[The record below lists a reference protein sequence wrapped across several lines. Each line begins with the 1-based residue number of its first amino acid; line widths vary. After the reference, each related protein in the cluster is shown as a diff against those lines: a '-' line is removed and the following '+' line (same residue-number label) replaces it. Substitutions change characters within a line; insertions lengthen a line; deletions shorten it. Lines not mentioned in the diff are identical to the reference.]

1 MASPSLAAA
10 APSPLEAIP
19 LASRPAAAAPR
30 KRPVLL
36 LDTRPHPAS
45 PTPPLHSST
54 AAGAGA
60 AAAAAASA
68 ASGPAQARR
77 KKSSH
82 TPKPRWQTV
91 LSVAAKNAA
100 LLAALLYLGDLAWRW
115 SHPPPPSPPPR
126 DGDALKAYAARVA
139 ELEASLDRALR
150 MMQVQLEAI
159 DRKID
164 GEVGAARAD
173 LAALLEEK
181 RLTLEEGL
189 RRLDA
194 RAGELGDALAALERM
209 EFLRKE
215 EFEKFWEEFK
225 DSLASGSGSKVDLDQ
240 VRALAR
246 EIVMKEIEKH
256 AADGIGRVDYA
267 VASGGG
273 RVVRNSEPYVP
284 KRGGFLAGWL
294 GGGNPDPQKMI
305 QPSFGEPGQ
314 CFAVQGSSGF
324 VEIKLKAGIIPEAVT
339 LEHVSK
345 MTDYSSW
352 LQDVAYDRS
361 TAPKDCRVYGWY
373 DETPGES
380 QSGHASKMAALAEFT
395 YDLDKNNVQTFD
407 VTTPDLG
414 MINMIRFDFT
424 SNHGSS
430 LLTCI
435 YRLRVHGHEPVSPGT
450 SGFQA

>member
-10 APSPLEAIP
+10 ATGPASSPLALDAIP
-19 LASRPAAAAPR
+19 IASRPPAAAPR

-45 PTPPLHSST
+45 PTPPLLSST
-54 AAGAGA
+54 AA

-68 ASGPAQARR
+68 PPAHARR
-77 KKSSH
+77 KKPSH
-82 TPKPRWQTV
+82 PPRPRWQTA
-91 LSVAAKNAA
+91 LSIAAKNAA
-100 LLAALLYLGDLAWRW
+100 LLAALFYLGDLAWRW
-115 SHPPPPSPPPR
+115 SHPPPPSPPPDR
-126 DGDALKAYAARVA
+126 AALEGYAARVD
-139 ELEASLDRALR
+139 EVEASLARAFK
-150 MMQVQLEAI
+150 MMQVQLEAV

-173 LAALLEEK
+173 LAVLLEEK
-181 RLTLEEGL
+181 RLALEGGL
-189 RRLDA
+189 NRLDA
-194 RAGELGDALAALERM
+194 RAGELGDALAGLSRM
-209 EFLRKE
+209 EFLRKD
-215 EFEKFWEEFK
+215 EFEKFWEEVK
-225 DSLASGSGSKVDLDQ
+225 GGLASGSGSEVDLDQ

-246 EIVMKEIEKH
+246 EIAMREIEKH

-273 RVVRNSEPYVP
+273 RVVHHSVPYEP
-284 KRGGFLAGWL
+284 KRGIFSGLL

-324 VEIKLKAGIIPEAVT
+324 VEIKLKSGIIPEAVT

-345 MTDYSSW
+345 
-352 LQDVAYDRS
+352 DVAYDRS
-361 TAPKDCRVYGWY
+361 TAPKDCRVSGWY
-373 DETPGES
+373 DETSSET
-380 QSGHASKMAALAEFT
+380 QSSHAAKMAALAEFT
-395 YDLDKNNVQTFD
+395 YDLDKNNIQTFD
-407 VTTPDLG
+407 VTAPDVG
-414 MINMIRFDFT
+414 VINMIRLDFT

-435 YRLRVHGHEPVSPGT
+435 YRLRVHGREPVSPGT
-450 SGFQA
+450 AGFRA

>member
-10 APSPLEAIP
+10 ASSPLALDAIP
-19 LASRPAAAAPR
+19 ISSRPPAAAAPR

-45 PTPPLHSST
+45 PTPPLLSST
-54 AAGAGA
+54 AAGA
-60 AAAAAASA
+60 AAAAAAAGA
-68 ASGPAQARR
+68 AAPAQARR
-77 KKSSH
+77 KKPSH
-82 TPKPRWQTV
+82 PPKPRWQTV

-100 LLAALLYLGDLAWRW
+100 LLAVLLYLGDLAWRW
-115 SHPPPPSPPPR
+115 SHPPPPSPPPDR
-126 DGDALKAYAARVA
+126 AALEGYAARVD
-139 ELEASLDRALR
+139 EVEASLARAIK
-150 MMQVQLEAI
+150 MMQVQLEAV

-181 RLTLEEGL
+181 RLALEGGL
-189 RRLDA
+189 ALLDSK
-194 RAGELGDALAALERM
+194 AGELGDTLAGLRRM
-209 EFLRKE
+209 EFLRKD
-215 EFEKFWEEFK
+215 EFEKFWEEVK
-225 DSLASGSGSKVDLDQ
+225 GSLAKGSGSEVDLDQ

-246 EIVMKEIEKH
+246 EIAMKEIEKH

-273 RVVRNSEPYVP
+273 RVVRHSDAYVP
-284 KRGGFLAGWL
+284 KRSGWGWF

-324 VEIKLKAGIIPEAVT
+324 VEIKLKTGIIPEAFT

-345 MTDYSSW
+345 
-352 LQDVAYDRS
+352 DVAYDRS
-361 TAPKDCRVYGWY
+361 TAPKDCRVSGWY
-373 DETPGES
+373 DETPGET
-380 QSGHASKMAALAEFT
+380 QSSHAAKMSALAEFT
-395 YDLDKNNVQTFD
+395 YNLDKNSIQTFD
-407 VTTPDLG
+407 VTASDVG
-414 MINMIRFDFT
+414 VVNMIRLDFS

-430 LLTCI
+430 QLTCI
-435 YRLRVHGHEPVSPGT
+435 YRFRVHGHEPVSPGT

>member
-10 APSPLEAIP
+10 AASPATSPLTLDAIP
-19 LASRPAAAAPR
+19 LASRPPPAAAAPR

-45 PTPPLHSST
+45 PTPPLLSST
-54 AAGAGA
+54 AAGA
-60 AAAAAASA
+60 AAAAAA
-68 ASGPAQARR
+68 PAHARR
-77 KKSSH
+77 KKPSH
-82 TPKPRWQTV
+82 PPKPRWQTV

-115 SHPPPPSPPPR
+115 SHPPPPSPPPDR
-126 DGDALKAYAARVA
+126 AALEGYAARVD
-139 ELEASLDRALR
+139 EVEASLSRTFR
-150 MMQVQLEAI
+150 MVQVQLEAV

-181 RLTLEEGL
+181 RLALEGGL
-189 RRLDA
+189 ARLDA
-194 RAGELGDALAALERM
+194 RADELGDALAGLGRM
-209 EFLRKE
+209 EFLRKD
-215 EFEKFWEEFK
+215 EFEKFWEEVK
-225 DSLASGSGSKVDLDQ
+225 GSLASGSGSEVDLDQ

-246 EIVMKEIEKH
+246 EIAMREIEKH

-273 RVVRNSEPYVP
+273 RVVRHSEPYVP
-284 KRGGFLAGWL
+284 KRGILNGWL
-294 GGGNPDPQKMI
+294 GGGNADPQKMI

-314 CFAVQGSSGF
+314 CFPLQGSSGF
-324 VEIKLKAGIIPEAVT
+324 VEIKLKTGIIPEAVT

-345 MTDYSSW
+345 
-352 LQDVAYDRS
+352 DVAYDRS
-361 TAPKDCRVYGWY
+361 TAPKGCRVYGWY
-373 DETPGES
+373 DETPGET
-380 QSGHASKMAALAEFT
+380 QSGHAAKMAALAEFT
-395 YDLDKNNVQTFD
+395 YDLDKNNIQTFD
-407 VTTPDLG
+407 ITAPHVG
-414 MINMIRFDFT
+414 MINMIRLDFT

-450 SGFQA
+450 AGFQA